1 MDSHKSKLLKQSMYH
16 RNNNNAR
23 RIINNDNSRDSNDK
37 QDGLKIL
44 QSSSSTDAENL
55 RVPVFLNRNRRKMKE
70 LRKHLWQKPGVG
82 AQADGE
88 LKVENGLVLRQVP
101 NIKKLMYDA
110 QSTDF
115 MVYKRRRISVDK
127 EQIEQ

>member
-1 MDSHKSKLLKQSMYH
+1 MESHKTKLLKQSMYY
-16 RNNNNAR
+16 RNNNAR

-37 QDGLKIL
+37 HEGLKIL

-88 LKVENGLVLRQVP
+88 L
-101 NIKKLMYDA
+101 
-110 QSTDF
+110 
-115 MVYKRRRISVDK
+115 
-127 EQIEQ
+127 